1 MNQEDL
7 SAWCNSL
14 PDAQFLVK
22 GEIQYG
28 QNGGKRDANAT
39 LDLEDLLQDHVYEE

>member
-1 MNQEDL
+1 MNQDDL

-14 PDAQFLVK
+14 PDAEFLMK
-22 GEIQYG
+22 GEIKFG
-28 QNGGKRDANAT
+28 QHGGKRDGNAA